1 MRHRTE
7 RPRRITFRRPSYAA
21 LFAMV
26 RGLAFTLGAA
36 VASVVGW
43 WLGVVKI
50 VASTVGEGTMAVQM
64 MCRYLARTG

>member
-1 MRHRTE
+1 
-7 RPRRITFRRPSYAA
+7 
-21 LFAMV
+21 MV

-36 VASVVGW
+36 VASAVVW

-64 MCRYLARTG
+64 MRRYLARTG